1 MKFNEEFAK
10 SEMDVEERLNETKIL
25 AINSNGFPSNKANRH
40 KLKQL
45 NTLMKNND
53 ILMALETGINDTCKP
68 RLISDKHQ
76 IARLNYQGKKGK
88 D

>member
-40 KLKQL
+40 KLK
-45 NTLMKNND
+45 
-53 ILMALETGINDTCKP
+53 
-68 RLISDKHQ
+68 
-76 IARLNYQGKKGK
+76 
-88 D
+88 